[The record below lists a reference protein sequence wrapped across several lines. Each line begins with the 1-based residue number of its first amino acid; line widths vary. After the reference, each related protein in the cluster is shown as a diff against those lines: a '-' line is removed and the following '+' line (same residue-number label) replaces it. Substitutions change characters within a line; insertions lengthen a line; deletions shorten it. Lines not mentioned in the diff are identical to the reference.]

1 METAIY
7 DGVEYICTTPVTITT
22 TDTENIPDVYSFPRL
37 ENGRFVPIPA
47 WDF

>member
-1 METAIY
+1 METAFY
-7 DGVEYICTTPVTITT
+7 DGVEYICTTPTTI

-37 ENGRFVPIPA
+37 ENGRFAPIPE